1 MVRLGAGRWV
11 DPGCRLLR
19 GSSGVTTGGAA
30 PSAAP
35 RIVIPAKGEARE
47 PGTMVP
53 LGTNCGAMSEG
64 TATPALNASIPHRL
78 RNGPRIKSGVTVC
91 GVAQPVGLPLPS
103 SPRRSLARGDIR
115 GPSIGRRRAWDWT
128 PAPRLACRD
137 CKAVPG
143 SPRMA
148 LRDKPKG
155 RGDGW
160 WCRTLLLSLRL
171 SPLGAPRSGAT
182 RLRGRSPTARRRPE
196 GPAVGTVRACGW
208 TPAQGR
214 GDSPW
219 YGAPAPSQRFPTSG
233 CHHLGRTER

>member
-11 DPGCRLLR
+11 DPGCRLSR
-19 GSSGVTTGGAA
+19 GSSGVTAGGAA
-30 PSAAP
+30 PSVAP
-35 RIVIPAKGEARE
+35 RIVIPAKGEARK

-53 LGTNCGAMSEG
+53 LGTNCGTMSEG

-115 GPSIGRRRAWDWT
+115 GPSIGRRAELVAGPWLQGSHAGTAKQSRA
-128 PAPRLACRD
+128 R
-137 CKAVPG
+137 PG
-143 SPRMA
+143 WHS
-148 LRDKPKG
+148 G
-155 RGDGW
+155 
-160 WCRTLLLSLRL
+160 TSLRA
-171 SPLGAPRSGAT
+171 GVTVGGVAPSCF
-182 RLRGRSPTARRRPE
+182 PFDCHPWARRIAVRPE
-196 GPAVGTVRACGW
+196 GPVVGTVRACGW

-214 GDSPW
+214 GGSLW